1 LFVSE
6 DTIVA
11 LDARVLLHPLD
22 ATDLPKLAIRPYPM
36 EYVSEWKSVE
46 NGTFLFRPIR
56 PDDEPAMVK
65 FHETLSELTVQLRFF
80 TPKELVKRISH
91 DRLKEIVFIDYDC
104 GMILVAIHHNSRR
117 GEDEFA
123 AVGRLTKEHNKTDAE
138 FGIIVSDRF
147 QGMGLGREMLRRLI
161 EVGRMENIC
170 RITGVVHP
178 GNVRM
183 LSLVDSFGFT
193 QCERSHGGIEIQSEC
208 SHGGIEIR
216 LTL

>member
-36 EYVSEWKSVE
+36 EYVSRWVSDEKE
-46 NGTFLFRPIR
+46 TFVFRPIR

-80 TPKELVKRISH
+80 TPKELVKRVSH

-104 GMILVAIHHNSRR
+104 GMVLAAVHHSRR
-117 GEDEFA
+117 GEDEIA
-123 AVGRLTKEHNKTDAE
+123 GVGRLTKEHSKTDAE
-138 FGIIVSDRF
+138 FGMIVSDRF

-161 EVGRMENIC
+161 EVGRAENI
-170 RITGVVHP
+170 RQITGVVHP

-183 LSLVDSFGFT
+183 LALANSFGFT